1 MRGASIPAGGVSV
14 GDRDLDLIIGVVAG
28 LLIAWLIH
36 RAVVWC
42 RAWWYRWLGRR
53 GEASAVSLLKAAGY
67 TILDEQLRL
76 PCNYLVDGDVITYS
90 VRVDFLVEKAGR
102 RYVAEAKNGPSA
114 SDPRTS
120 ATRRQ
125 LLEYAVVYGAYG
137 VLLVDV
143 PGRRVRIV
151 EFGVGRG

>member
-1 MRGASIPAGGVSV
+1 MSFRQ
-14 GDRDLDLIIGVVAG
+14 GDTGLLILAVGVVAG

-36 RAVVWC
+36 RTVVWC

-53 GEASAVSLLKAAGY
+53 GEATAESLLKAAGY
-67 TILDEQLRL
+67 TLVDAQLRL
-76 PCNYLVDGDVITYS
+76 PCNYLVDGDPVSYA
-90 VRVDFLVEKAGR
+90 VRVDFLVEKGGL

-114 SDPRTS
+114 SDPRST

-125 LLEYAVVYGAYG
+125 LLEYAVVFRAHG

-143 PGRRVRIV
+143 PGRRVRTI
-151 EFGVGRG
+151 EFGKIGA

>member
-1 MRGASIPAGGVSV
+1 MDEWINE
-14 GDRDLDLIIGVVAG
+14 IGVGPVLLIGVLFG

-53 GEASAVSLLKAAGY
+53 GEASAESLLKAAGY
-67 TILDEQLRL
+67 TIVDAQLRL
-76 PCNYLVDGDVITYS
+76 PCSYLVDDEAVPYA
-90 VRVDFLVEKAGR
+90 VRVDFMVEKGGR

-114 SDPRTS
+114 SDPRTT

-125 LLEYAVVYGAYG
+125 LLEYAVMWQAHG

-143 PGRRVRIV
+143 PGRRVRVV
-151 EFGVGRG
+151 EFGAIRG